1 MLQVFISHG
10 VSKPLLLIVAH
21 NLIIGLISNGLAMAF
36 GACIFMASL
45 KKHIDNFKRPA
56 FKGFATYNSESFTHF
71 GGLWCFPPHLKTLGS
86 VHVGS

>member
-1 MLQVFISHG
+1 
-10 VSKPLLLIVAH
+10 
-21 NLIIGLISNGLAMAF
+21 LIIGLISNGLAMAF

-45 KKHIDNFKRPA
+45 KKHIDNFKRLA

-71 GGLWCFPPHLKTLGS
+71 GGFWWNYFPPHLKTLGS